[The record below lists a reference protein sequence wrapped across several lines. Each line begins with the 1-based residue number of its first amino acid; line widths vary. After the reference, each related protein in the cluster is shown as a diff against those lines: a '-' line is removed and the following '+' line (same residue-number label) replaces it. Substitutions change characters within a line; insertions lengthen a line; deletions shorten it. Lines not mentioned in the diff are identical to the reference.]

1 MQYLSVRA
9 TEGLL
14 SIDGI
19 PFQTLEFTH
28 DIDSLKDLCTSLV
41 KFDSKLDEWNLIRMD
56 AVHYLFSLNAQACSP
71 RMLKAL
77 GDSLLDSLASFKTEP
92 IEGEL
97 IINVVE
103 KGIVSLTVET
113 SELGGVTHID
123 HVHEERQ
130 PRGRKRPLR
139 EVFSSEQIT
148 LKMPWMP
155 LVTDVDVLS
164 QLAKG
169 HGIDNL
175 GEMVSVSNAVP
186 GNTRL
191 SHFTLTADSLNDRF
205 HGTYTVEIVWTGR
218 RPHRPAS
225 RPEPEKRH
233 ISCLFNGNVM
243 HNVKM
248 MRCTTIKP
256 HEVYYSLAKV
266 TDGAMPDV
274 QFTGTSWNID
284 PSEDE
289 TEVELIV
296 SVDDPNYHG
305 SLNVH
310 IELV

>member
-9 TEGLL
+9 TGGLL
-14 SIDGI
+14 TIDGI
-19 PFQTLEFTH
+19 PFHTLEFVH

-41 KFDSKLDEWNLIRMD
+41 KFESKLDEWNLIRMD
-56 AVHYLFSLNAQACSP
+56 AEHYLSSLNAQACSP

-77 GDSLLDSLASFKTEP
+77 GDSLLDSLASFKAEP

-130 PRGRKRPLR
+130 PRGRKRSLR

-164 QLAKG
+164 QLAKD
-169 HGIDNL
+169 HGIDDL

-186 GNTRL
+186 GN
-191 SHFTLTADSLNDRF
+191 A
-205 HGTYTVEIVWTGR
+205 
-218 RPHRPAS
+218 P
-225 RPEPEKRH
+225 
-233 ISCLFNGNVM
+233 C
-243 HNVKM
+243 
-248 MRCTTIKP
+248 C
-256 HEVYYSLAKV
+256 
-266 TDGAMPDV
+266 
-274 QFTGTSWNID
+274 
-284 PSEDE
+284 
-289 TEVELIV
+289 
-296 SVDDPNYHG
+296 
-305 SLNVH
+305 
-310 IELV
+310 

>member
-14 SIDGI
+14 TIDGI

-41 KFDSKLDEWNLIRMD
+41 KFESKLDEWNLIRMD
-56 AVHYLFSLNAQACSP
+56 AEHYLFSLNAKACSP

-77 GDSLLDSLASFKTEP
+77 GDSLLDSLASFKAEP

-139 EVFSSEQIT
+139 EAFSSEQIT

-164 QLAKG
+164 QLARA
-169 HGIDNL
+169 HGIDDL
-175 GEMVSVSNAVP
+175 GVMVSVSNGVP

-191 SHFTLTADSLNDRF
+191 SHFTLAADSLNDRY
-205 HGTYTVEIVWTGR
+205 HGTYTVEIEWTGR
-218 RPHRPAS
+218 RPHRQAP
-225 RPEPEKRH
+225 RPEPVKENIDKLLGCLRYD
-233 ISCLFNGNVM
+233 IQRDFERTPTAEELFNILAEDAGLELTRTPLFMPLAWPDDRSDPPTKVQLCVSPDDNDYTGNVW
-243 HNVKM
+243 VF
-248 MRCTTIKP
+248 
-256 HEVYYSLAKV
+256 VY
-266 TDGAMPDV
+266 
-274 QFTGTSWNID
+274 
-284 PSEDE
+284 
-289 TEVELIV
+289 
-296 SVDDPNYHG
+296 
-305 SLNVH
+305 
-310 IELV
+310 